1 MKKSSIFFIGIFLL
15 ISCNKEFNKVLKS
28 TDYEYK
34 LEMANKYYNQGKYN
48 KAQQLFVELFPV
60 MKGSD
65 HFEDLYYKYAY
76 CSYNLKDF
84 EDAENLFNGYLGVF
98 PNNPRAEEVAYM
110 QAYSFY
116 RQSPKVELEQTNTQ
130 KAIGMMQTFMMTYP
144 NSSRLADAQEVINLC
159 RAKLEEKQL
168 KAAQL
173 YYNLRQYQAAG
184 IYFNNLLINYPDS
197 KKGEDYMLMTVKS
210 YYQFAK
216 MSVPAKQE
224 ERYQKVVSEYFDF
237 ADRYP
242 ESKLLKEAE
251 SFKTISENSI
261 KQLKD
266 EQVKASA
273 NS

>member
-1 MKKSSIFFIGIFLL
+1 MKKSSILL
-15 ISCNKEFNKVLKS
+15 FGVLLLFSCNKEFNKVLKS

-34 LEMANKYYNQGKYN
+34 QEMANKYYDEGKFN
-48 KAQQLFVELFPV
+48 KAQQLFMELFPV

-76 CSYNLKDF
+76 CAYYQKNF
-84 EDAENLFNGYLGVF
+84 EEAESLFAGYLGVF
-98 PNNPRAEEVAYM
+98 PNHPRAEEIAYM

-130 KAIGMMQTFMMTYP
+130 KAIGMMQTFMITYP
-144 NSSRLADAQEVINLC
+144 NSSRLAEAQEVINTC
-159 RAKLEEKQL
+159 REKLEEKQL

-173 YYNLRQYQAAG
+173 YYNMGQYQAAG
-184 IYFNNLLINYPDS
+184 IYYGDLLINYPDS
-197 KKGEDYMLMTVKS
+197 KHGEEYMLMAVKS

-216 MSVPAKQE
+216 MSIVTKQE

-242 ESKLLKEAE
+242 DSKLLKEAE
-251 SFKTISENSI
+251 SYKILSENSI
-261 KQLKD
+261 KQIRD
-266 EQVKASA
+266 EQVKTAA